1 MGRREYRFALDE
13 IPHHPRSRRIVVRQ
27 RDRPPGAS
35 DHDGRSA
42 GPAGH
47 PGGWPAQPA
56 RDAQADRIQGGLP
69 GHASRGGSNLASAGH
84 QPAVAGGTSRAS
96 RRALPRRRRASP
108 ERSRGPSPLR
118 VTVRDAAGRTIQTL
132 RFEPDGPLSFDVG
145 DGPVLGMGEGGPRPV
160 RGTNWREQPV
170 QFDRRGALDTMEPRW
185 QADMCGSRNPAA
197 VLFGTS
203 GWGLFVATPW
213 VQVDLTDASR
223 GKFLPVQPP
232 ATGPQNEKNQQQNAG
247 KGLPPADQYVAGL
260 YDVFVFDAAAPTD
273 ALGDFASITGRASM
287 PPRWALGY
295 MQSHRTLEDETQMLR
310 IIDAFREKRIPLD
323 AVIYLGTGFAPVGW
337 NTRQPSFDFNP
348 NVFKRDPKA
357 VLADM
362 HARHVKVVVHMVPWD
377 RDRLPT
383 LHGTIPAAKGETV
396 DGSHIQSCWQ
406 QHVGLVRAGIDAFW
420 PDEGDWFNLFERIK
434 RHQLY
439 YQGSLSTTP
448 NVRPWSLQRNGF
460 PGIAQW
466 GGWVWSG
473 DTDTSWKTLEAQIA
487 VGLNY
492 SLSIGPYWGSDIGG
506 FYPNREYWR
515 ALRALVPVRGVLRI
529 VPRARTRLANAA
541 AMELGWP
548 RARTARI
555 RQQQPGASA
564 GRPASHR
571 SGGAREPGH
580 RTHCEA
586 VCRTSLPADA
596 VHLHARPRSPR
607 PRASAHACA
616 VAPLSGR
623 RDRAL
628 EGDQFLW
635 GRDLLIAPVYT
646 KGATTR
652 AVYLPAGDWYDWWTR
667 ERVAGGRTINAPSI
681 WRRCRSTRARAPS
694 SRSIRS
700 GSTDEPVSGPT
711 TLRVFPGAN
720 GDFTLYDDD
729 GTSQQYLG
737 GRGNWIRMTWT
748 DATRTLTLEPGAP
761 SGATDV
767 VRPRAFRVVLPDGRT
782 NDVSMRRPPSDGGVP
797 GTAED
802 RRDDHDRIGPG
813 LQVHAARQGTA
824 AADRRSDDHS
834 RHRNARG
841 WQGVLEHA
849 NRQFALQYPRR
860 RQRDSRIL
868 RRHAQCAR
876 EIASSSR

>member
-1 MGRREYRFALDE
+1 MKSLTILAAAALLSLSAAARQA
-13 IPHHPRSRRIVVRQ
+13 IPITTAGQPAQLDV
-27 RDRPPGAS
+27 
-35 DHDGRSA
+35 RSA
-42 GPAGH
+42 GAHSLRVTLKPISFKREFPAT
-47 PGGWPAQPA
+47 
-56 RDAQADRIQGGLP
+56 
-69 GHASRGGSNLASAGH
+69 
-84 QPAVAGGTSRAS
+84 PAVADRTWPGPAISLRSLAGRVERAVGRFRVAVES
-96 RRALPRRRRASP
+96 VPSAVEGS
-108 ERSRGPSPLR
+108 SPLR
-118 VTVRDAAGRTIQTL
+118 VTVRDGAGRVIQTL

-160 RGTNWREQPV
+160 KGTSWREQPV

-185 QADMCGSRNPAA
+185 QADMYGSRNPAA

-213 VQVDLTDASR
+213 VQIDLTDASR
-223 GKFLPVQPP
+223 GKFLPVAPP
-232 ATGPQNEKNQQQNAG
+232 KTGPQNEQNQQQNAG

-273 ALGDFASITGRASM
+273 ALNDFASITGRASM

-310 IIDAFREKRIPLD
+310 IIDTFREKRIPLD

-348 NVFKRDPKA
+348 NVFKRDPKD

-396 DGSHIQSCWQ
+396 DASHIQSYWQ
-406 QHVGLVRAGIDAFW
+406 QHVELVRAGVDAFW

-506 FYPNREYWR
+506 FYPNREYTGELYARWFQFAAFCGSFRAHGRVWQMRLPWSWGGKELGPLEYGNNNQAPPAGDPRSIDPAELGNPAIEPIAKRYAELRYQLMPYTYTLAREARDRGLPLMR
-515 ALRALVPVRGVLRI
+515 ALWL
-529 VPRARTRLANAA
+529 
-541 AMELGWP
+541 
-548 RARTARI
+548 
-555 RQQQPGASA
+555 
-564 GRPASHR
+564 HY
-571 SGGAREPGH
+571 
-580 RTHCEA
+580 
-586 VCRTSLPADA
+586 PADA
-596 VHLHARPRSPR
+596 TARSK
-607 PRASAHACA
+607 
-616 VAPLSGR
+616 
-623 RDRAL
+623 
-628 EGDQFLW
+628 GDQFLW

-652 AVYLPAGDWYDWWTR
+652 AVYLPAGDWYDWWTK
-667 ERVAGGRTINAPSI
+667 ERVAGGRTIQRAVDLATMPI
-681 WRRCRSTRARAPS
+681 YARAGAVVPVDP
-694 SRSIRS
+694 IRQY
-700 GSTDEPVSGPT
+700 TDEPVSAPT

-729 GTSQQYLG
+729 GISQDYLRR
-737 GRGNWIRMTWT
+737 RGNWIRMAWN
-748 DATRTLTLEPGAP
+748 DATRTLTIEPGAA

-767 VRPRAFRVVLPDGRT
+767 VRPRAFRVVLPDGHT
-782 NDVSMRRPPSDGGVP
+782 QDVSYAGRRVSVAFQERPKVG
-797 GTAED
+797 D
-802 RRDDHDRIGPG
+802 RLGD
-813 LQVHAARQGTA
+813 
-824 AADRRSDDHS
+824 
-834 RHRNARG
+834 
-841 WQGVLEHA
+841 
-849 NRQFALQYPRR
+849 
-860 RQRDSRIL
+860 
-868 RRHAQCAR
+868 
-876 EIASSSR
+876 